1 MASIN
6 DVLYG
11 SRHAKSMRRTSV
23 NAAVT
28 PTMATGTVDSPVTN
42 TGSPAA
48 SPAAPLTA
56 TDPTGAMAPATDMNK
71 TYLMVG
77 VGVLVLWYFMK

>member
-6 DVLYG
+6 DVIYG
-11 SRHAKSMRRTSV
+11 SRHARSMRRTSV
-23 NAAVT
+23 AAAVT

-48 SPAAPLTA
+48 TPTASLAAADPA
-56 TDPTGAMAPATDMNK
+56 GAMAPAVDMNK